1 MFFLKFA
8 AGILAVIT
16 VSFFAKT
23 KCKKMRAEYEFF
35 NALNEYLKSVKSAAG
50 YKKAKISEI
59 SVENADFKEFLGN
72 FPVTGKLSDL
82 TAPEYLTEAE
92 KLKIATLFS
101 FIVSADA
108 LRVTLLT
115 DGIDLINKYDT
126 WCFFSGLFE
135 QITNFGCTTSD
146 KHFNKFT
153 TRNREERNPGF
164 TSYSFS

>member
-8 AGILAVIT
+8 AGISAVIT

-23 KCKKMRAEYEFF
+23 KCKKMRSEYEFF

-59 SVENADFKEFLGN
+59 SVENTDFKEFLGN

-108 LRVTLLT
+108 NSLNEALNSYISEFGGITDEKRANLLKRKPVYLKV
-115 DGIDLINKYDT
+115 G
-126 WCFFSGLFE
+126 FAVGLMLF
-135 QITNFGCTTSD
+135 IMVI
-146 KHFNKFT
+146 
-153 TRNREERNPGF
+153 
-164 TSYSFS
+164 